1 MDKSLKRYILNR
13 NRNGIRRKKNN
24 TIPLDEML
32 ELGHTESVK
41 NPELTFAADSA
52 LEAEL
57 ARFRQHQALLDR
69 TEKIAHIGHFE
80 WSYELDRLLSCSEE
94 YARIHDKTVSE
105 VMAAHSSWQNVVEQ
119 VHPDDRARFEKSEFA
134 LRRDKSID
142 IEFRLVLGSGEIRH
156 IREFAIEVTDETG
169 AEIGTFGILQD
180 ISERIKYERDL
191 EYRDELA
198 RQTETITDIGHFI
211 YDEDNARY
219 VYMSEGCARIY
230 GTTVADYILRM
241 QSLEDDLSD
250 IHDEDVVRV
259 EEAYTEYRETGQD
272 CAIEYRIIR
281 ADGEIRWLR
290 ELTRA
295 KRRKDGRVV
304 QTLGVVQDITER
316 VRRDQDM
323 LFKDEITRQ
332 AEAITDIGYFLFD
345 ERENCHLYISPG
357 QARIVGMNVEEY
369 YHRVK
374 SNEDYFELVFEE
386 DRDIV
391 RNAYYDSL
399 KREGAWDIEYRV
411 QREDGELRWVREIG
425 REHSRDSEGVVKSIG
440 VIQDITEQKNIEQE
454 LLYKDALANQAEAI
468 TEIGHFI
475 YDEIKQIYLYVSPGL
490 ARIHGMGENEVVT
503 RIVSWEGDLDV
514 IHPEDRQNVRRAYD
528 KFLAEGGD
536 WHVDYRLMRAD
547 GEVRWIREMGKA
559 HLINHGIPEQ
569 TIGVLQDITAQ
580 KNAEREI
587 IKAKE
592 TLEQQVVERTRELA
606 NTVKQLQEEIE
617 EREKIAAELDFLA
630 NHDALTGLPSLRLCK
645 DRLNHSLAEARRN
658 RQTSAVMFL
667 DLDGF
672 KAINDEYGHEFGDL
686 VLKVT
691 ADRIRGEIRETD
703 TVARIGGDE
712 FVIILSS
719 LPENEIAE
727 RIASS
732 LVEQLAKPIFVED
745 VRVAI
750 SASIGVSLY
759 PSNGTT
765 AEELIRSADK
775 AMYRVK
781 RAGKND
787 FGFVNAAKF

>member
-1 MDKSLKRYILNR
+1 
-13 NRNGIRRKKNN
+13 
-24 TIPLDEML
+24 ML
-32 ELGHTESVK
+32 AVGHTESVK

-94 YARIHDKTVSE
+94 YARIHDMTIDE
-105 VMAAHSSWQNVVEQ
+105 VMAAHSSWQKVIEQ
-119 VHPDDRARFEKSEFA
+119 VHPDDRAVFEKSEFA

-142 IEFRLVLGSGEIRH
+142 IEFRLVLASGEIRY
-156 IREFAIEVTDETG
+156 IREFAIEVSDESG

-180 ISERIKYERDL
+180 ISERIRYERDL

-198 RQTETITDIGHFI
+198 RQTEAITDIGHFI
-211 YDEDNARY
+211 YDEENERY

-230 GTTVADYILRM
+230 GTSVDDYVARA

-250 IHDEDVVRV
+250 IHEEDVSRVR
-259 EEAYTEYRETGQD
+259 EAYAEYRESGRD
-272 CAIEYRIIR
+272 CAIEYRVR
-281 ADGEIRWLR
+281 RLDGKIRWLR

-295 KRRKDGRVV
+295 KRKKNGRVV
-304 QTLGVVQDITER
+304 QTPGVVQDITER
-316 VRRDQDM
+316 VRREQDM

-345 ERENCHLYISPG
+345 ERENHHLYISPG
-357 QARIVGMNVEEY
+357 QARIVGMSVEEY
-369 YHRVK
+369 YHRVE
-374 SNEDYFELVFEE
+374 SNEDYFKLVYEE

-391 RNAYYDSL
+391 RDAYYDSL
-399 KREGAWDIEYRV
+399 KREGGWDIEYRV

-425 REHSRDSEGVVKSIG
+425 REHSRDSEGVIKSIG
-440 VIQDITEQKNIEQE
+440 VIQDITAQKNIEQE

-475 YDEIKQIYLYVSPGL
+475 YDEIRQKYLYVSPGL

-536 WHVDYRLMRAD
+536 WQVDYRLMRAD

-559 HLINHGIPEQ
+559 YVINHGIPEQ

-587 IKAKE
+587 IRAKE

-606 NTVKQLQEEIE
+606 NTVKRLQEEIE

-645 DRLNHSLAEARRN
+645 DRLNQSLAEARRN

-672 KAINDEYGHEFGDL
+672 KEINDEHGHEFGDQ
-686 VLKVT
+686 VLKIT
-691 ADRIRGEIRETD
+691 ADRIKNEIRETD

-712 FVIILSS
+712 FVIILSR
-719 LPENEIAE
+719 LPQIEIAN
-727 RIASS
+727 RIAAELIESIARP
-732 LVEQLAKPIFVED
+732 L
-745 VRVAI
+745 RVDRLEAGL
-750 SASIGVSLY
+750 SASIGISLY
-759 PSNGTT
+759 PENGTT

-775 AMYRVK
+775 AMYAIK
-781 RAGKND
+781 RAGKNGYGYAD
-787 FGFVNAAKF
+787 DIGKVVPIGAARDKPDPD

>member
-1 MDKSLKRYILNR
+1 
-13 NRNGIRRKKNN
+13 
-24 TIPLDEML
+24 ML
-32 ELGHTESVK
+32 AVGHTESVK

-94 YARIHDKTVSE
+94 YARIHDMTIDE
-105 VMAAHSSWQNVVEQ
+105 VMAAHSSWQKVIEQ
-119 VHPDDRARFEKSEFA
+119 VHPDDRAVFEKSEFA

-142 IEFRLVLGSGEIRH
+142 IEFRLVLASGEIRY
-156 IREFAIEVTDETG
+156 IREFAIEVSDESG

-180 ISERIKYERDL
+180 ISERIRYERDL

-198 RQTETITDIGHFI
+198 RQTEAITDIGHFI
-211 YDEDNARY
+211 YDEENERY

-230 GTTVADYILRM
+230 GTSVDDYVARA

-250 IHDEDVVRV
+250 IHEEDVSRVR
-259 EEAYTEYRETGQD
+259 EAYAEYRESGRD
-272 CAIEYRIIR
+272 CAIEYRVR
-281 ADGEIRWLR
+281 RLDGKIRWLR

-295 KRRKDGRVV
+295 KRKKNGRVV

-316 VRRDQDM
+316 VRREQDM

-345 ERENCHLYISPG
+345 ERENHHLYISPG
-357 QARIVGMNVEEY
+357 QARIVGMSVEEY
-369 YHRVK
+369 YHRVE
-374 SNEDYFELVFEE
+374 SNEDYFKLVYEE

-391 RNAYYDSL
+391 RDAYYDSL
-399 KREGAWDIEYRV
+399 KREGGWDIEYRV

-425 REHSRDSEGVVKSIG
+425 REHSRDSEGVIKSIG
-440 VIQDITEQKNIEQE
+440 VIQDITAQKNIEQE

-475 YDEIKQIYLYVSPGL
+475 YDEIRQKYLYVSPGL

-536 WHVDYRLMRAD
+536 WQVDYRLMRAD

-559 HLINHGIPEQ
+559 YVINHGIPEQ

-587 IKAKE
+587 IRAKE

-606 NTVKQLQEEIE
+606 NTVKRLQEEIE

-630 NHDALTGLPSLRLCK
+630 NHDALTGLPLCK
-645 DRLNHSLAEARRN
+645 DRLDHSLAESRRN

-672 KAINDEYGHEFGDL
+672 KTINDEHGHELGDR

-719 LPENEIAE
+719 LPDVAIAE

-732 LVEQLAKPIFVED
+732 LIEQIALPIQIEN
-745 VRVAI
+745 VRVAV
-750 SASIGVSLY
+750 SVSIGISFY
-759 PSNGTT
+759 PANGTT
-765 AEELIRSADK
+765 AEALIRTADR

-781 RAGKND
+781 NRGKNG
-787 FGFVNAAKF
+787 FGFAESADGSK